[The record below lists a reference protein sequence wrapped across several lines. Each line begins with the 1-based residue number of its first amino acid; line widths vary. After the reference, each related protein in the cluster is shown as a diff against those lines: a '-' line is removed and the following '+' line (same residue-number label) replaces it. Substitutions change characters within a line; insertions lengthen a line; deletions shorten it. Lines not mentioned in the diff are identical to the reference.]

1 MIKIGREHLIIIIL
15 SLLLAVIL
23 IFPEAGNKEEK
34 QAVFAESEDNSYY
47 PKLIAPDRNVIPIKE
62 GTRVCYLTFDDGPS
76 ENTEKVLDILAK
88 YHIKATFFV
97 IGESLT
103 EERRA
108 TVQRVI
114 EEGHTIG
121 MHANVHEYEH
131 LYASLD
137 SFLSDYETLYDK
149 LKEDYG
155 IETAIFRFP
164 GGSVCNCLG
173 GQGKYYIQ
181 EMQKRGF
188 YCFDWNVSGEDS
200 VGSPTVASIQKNVLS
215 KGLDC
220 RRAIVLLHDSKMA
233 VKTVEALPAIIESF
247 QKEGFE
253 FQSLENAENYVF
265 PASRF

>member
-1 MIKIGREHLIIIIL
+1 MIKIGKEHLIIIIL
-15 SLLLAVIL
+15 SVLLAVIL
-23 IFPEAGNKEEK
+23 ILPETGQKTA
-34 QAVFAESEDNSYY
+34 AVFAEKEENNYY

-76 ENTEKVLDILAK
+76 ENTEKVLDILAE
-88 YHIKATFFV
+88 YNIKATFFV

-103 EERRA
+103 EEHRE

-137 SFLSDYETLYDK
+137 SFLADYETLYDR
-149 LKEDYG
+149 LKQDYG

-200 VGSPTVASIQKNVLS
+200 VGSPTVASIQKNVLTR
-215 KGLDC
+215 GLEC

-233 VKTVEALPAIIESF
+233 VKTVEALPQIIEGF

-265 PASRF
+265 PASRQ